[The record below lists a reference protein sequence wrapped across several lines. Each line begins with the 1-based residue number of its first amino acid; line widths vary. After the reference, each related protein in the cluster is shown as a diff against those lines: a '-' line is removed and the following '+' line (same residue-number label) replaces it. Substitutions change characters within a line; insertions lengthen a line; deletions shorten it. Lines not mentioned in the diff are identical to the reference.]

1 VEFTTQ
7 IDDFLL
13 RKRRKAG
20 PTYEQYRFVLQRIFL
35 PWCEA
40 AHLDSPADCND
51 RAMDRFTDSLLSRPK
66 PLSVATIRT
75 YVRAVRVFLTWAK
88 VPRGDYEQ
96 LPEPERMR
104 NVPSRQ
110 QIDRMEKAATNERD
124 RLIVRVL
131 ADTGIRVGELIGL
144 REQSLFANTNAHHY
158 FIRVIGK
165 GDREREVG
173 IPQEVYR
180 RLARLAR
187 ETDGEYI
194 FTGRAGKLTR
204 HGVARILRGLAKE
217 AGLSN
222 LNDERG
228 VWPHL
233 LRHGYVTQMA
243 RRKVPVQDVM
253 KAVGH
258 KTAAMTMKIYNHT
271 TADDSY
277 DVLMAALK

>member
-1 VEFTTQ
+1 MEFTAQ

-20 PTYEQYRFVLQRIFL
+20 PTYEQYRFVLERIFL
-35 PWCEA
+35 PWCEV

-51 RAMDRFTDSLLSRPK
+51 RAMDRFTDSLLNRAK

-88 VPRGDYEQ
+88 VPKGDYEQ
-96 LPEPERMR
+96 LAEPERLR
-104 NVPSRQ
+104 NVLSRQ
-110 QIDRMEKAATNERD
+110 EIDRMEHVATVERD
-124 RLIVRVL
+124 KLIVRVL

-173 IPQEVYR
+173 IPEGLYR
-180 RLARLAR
+180 RLGRLAR
-187 ETDGEYI
+187 EQDCEYI
-194 FTGRAGKLTR
+194 FNAKRGGRLTR
-204 HGVARILRGLAKE
+204 HGVDRIVRQLAK
-217 AGLSN
+217 AAKI
-222 LNDERG
+222 ERR

-233 LRHGYVTQMA
+233 FRHSYVTQMA
-243 RRKVPVQDVM
+243 RRKVPLQDTM

-258 KTAAMTMKIYNHT
+258 KTAAMTMTIYNHT